1 MEVIV
6 LEERIDA
13 IAYDDDWQVSE
24 PEPAVLREAEEEEE
38 QEQELPGIV
47 RPRAAPHHL
56 LLSIQLVTC
65 ILLAVAAFA
74 LKNIGGEFYRTA
86 RAWYYEQLNDTV
98 IFDGSR
104 IAEELLPAATA
115 DEA

>member
-38 QEQELPGIV
+38 QELPGIV
-47 RPRAAPHHL
+47 LPRAAPHHL

-74 LKNIGGEFYRTA
+74 LKNIGGEVYRTA